1 MISISPISLKAV
13 ALTCSLRPSPSIS
26 SGDVLAGQ
34 VLDELHA
41 YGVETEII
49 RIADYTVH
57 HGVEIDM
64 GDGDEWP
71 AIRKKIMNANI
82 LLIATPIWLGHPSSI
97 TQKVLER
104 LDAELSEHD
113 ESDRLLT
120 YGKVAILAVVGNE
133 DGAHNVTANVFQ
145 ALNDVGFT
153 IPAIGATYWVGEA
166 MQTVD
171 YKDLPETPEKVAK
184 TNKTVAANAVHLAR
198 ALATSPYPPV

>member
-41 YGVETEII
+41 YGIETEII
-49 RIADYTVH
+49 RIADHTVH